1 MIAIVSRRPLSSRQR
16 KLARLQLIKER
27 YRKVVLEP
35 KQQIAI
41 EIASEFGDEPGEM
54 GYMS

>member
-1 MIAIVSRRPLSSRQR
+1 MIAIATRRPPLSRQR

-41 EIASEFGDEPGEM
+41 EIASEFGDDPDEM